1 MRRDAI
7 IPPSHSV
14 ASSFLS
20 CEKDFETILKKLFVT
35 SKPYSDVLKKLLIIN
50 MSDCLDENSEHK
62 EVYEKIIKEKSLKD
76 LIEEGYIKM
85 EPKIQ
90 MPEHEEVKS
99 YIIISFDNFT
109 PNASNPY
116 FRDCSV
122 TFDIICHTDYWSM
135 NDYQLRPLKIAGYID
150 GLLNNQRLSGIGI
163 FNFLGCNQI
172 VLDEYL
178 SGYTLMYRAVHGND
192 DKLPPKDE

>member
-14 ASSFLS
+14 TSSFLS

-50 MSDCLDENSEHK
+50 MPDCLDENSEHK

-192 DKLPPKDE
+192 DKLPSKDE